1 MELNIL
7 RKKIETLI
15 LKDETYASQMEH
27 LVLPFLISR
36 KEGFWLAREDN
47 PKQKIYCAKYTYD
60 CSGEKRRGIVID

>member
-36 KEGFWLAREDN
+36 KEGFGWQERIIQSRRSTVPNIPLTA
-47 PKQKIYCAKYTYD
+47 Q
-60 CSGEKRRGIVID
+60 EKSAAVS